1 MAESK
6 QQGWRKYFKVAD
18 TSGVMSPISGQ
29 NQFGLSNYGKNDG
42 SDSMIN
48 DFTFRN
54 YASRLPEVYS
64 GHPNRVE
71 RYNQYEN
78 MDMDSEINACLDII
92 AEFST
97 QINESNAT
105 PFDIQYNETPTDHE
119 VDIIKK
125 QLQQWVKLNKLDQRI
140 FKLFRNT
147 IKYGDQVFV
156 RDPETFEM
164 YWVDMTKVARV
175 IVNESEG
182 KRPEQYVIRDINPNF
197 QNMTVAAKTTTDY
210 MTNPVT
216 GSVSGAAN
224 YTMPNGGSGGGVGN
238 SRFMTAMNE
247 TCLDA
252 KHVIHMCL
260 NEGLDVFWPFGR
272 SVLEQIY
279 KVFKQKELLEDA
291 ILIYRV
297 SRAPERRIF
306 KIDVGNMPSHL
317 AMAFVERV
325 KNEMHQRRIPTISGG
340 GANMM
345 DSSYNPLS
353 INEDYFFPQGQDG
366 RGSSVETLPG
376 GQNLGEIDD
385 LKYFNNKM
393 ARGLRV
399 PSSYL
404 PTGPDDSDRAFS
416 DGKVGTALIQEY
428 RFNQYCERL
437 QGHIS
442 QKLDDE
448 FKMFLKWRGFNIDSS
463 LFNLKFS
470 PPQNFASY
478 RQSELDNTRIQA
490 FTAMEQL
497 PYMSK
502 RFMLQ
507 RFLGLSEDEIKE
519 NEELWREER
528 DSPEMQNSGGADLR
542 SVGITPGGMETD
554 ITTGEEIGQMQQP
567 GAGEMVGPGAAPGA
581 APGGV

>member
-1 MAESK
+1 
-6 QQGWRKYFKVAD
+6 
-18 TSGVMSPISGQ
+18 
-29 NQFGLSNYGKNDG
+29 
-42 SDSMIN
+42 
-48 DFTFRN
+48 
-54 YASRLPEVYS
+54 
-64 GHPNRVE
+64 
-71 RYNQYEN
+71 
-78 MDMDSEINACLDII
+78 
-92 AEFST
+92 
-97 QINESNAT
+97 
-105 PFDIQYNETPTDHE
+105 
-119 VDIIKK
+119 
-125 QLQQWVKLNKLDQRI
+125 
-140 FKLFRNT
+140 
-147 IKYGDQVFV
+147 
-156 RDPETFEM
+156 
-164 YWVDMTKVARV
+164 
-175 IVNESEG
+175 
-182 KRPEQYVIRDINPNF
+182 
-197 QNMTVAAKTTTDY
+197 
-210 MTNPVT
+210 
-216 GSVSGAAN
+216 
-224 YTMPNGGSGGGVGN
+224 
-238 SRFMTAMNE
+238 
-247 TCLDA
+247 
-252 KHVIHMCL
+252 
-260 NEGLDVFWPFGR
+260 
-272 SVLEQIY
+272 
-279 KVFKQKELLEDA
+279 
-291 ILIYRV
+291 
-297 SRAPERRIF
+297 
-306 KIDVGNMPSHL
+306 
-317 AMAFVERV
+317 
-325 KNEMHQRRIPTISGG
+325 
-340 GANMM
+340 MM

-567 GAGEMVGPGAAPGA
+567 GAGEMVGPGAAPAPGA